1 LRKRFKPF
9 FPIKEKKKIHP
20 ILKLKELKKLLEVA
34 TNERNKLILKFMY
47 DTGLRIS
54 ELSNLKKKHFDWTN
68 LKGTVYKGKG
78 NKDRI
83 FYYSNLLSTELR
95 KFDLNKNEKA

>member
-1 LRKRFKPF
+1 
-9 FPIKEKKKIHP
+9 
-20 ILKLKELKKLLEVA
+20 
-34 TNERNKLILKFMY
+34 MY

-68 LKGTVYKGKG
+68 FKGTVYKGKG

-83 FYYSNLLSTELR
+83 FYYSRLLSTELR
-95 KFDLNKNEKA
+95 KFD